1 MSDKPVSQRSIQD
14 FPGLVLEYDPQAQP
28 AGSASEQVNAI
39 STDLGS
45 IQSRGGYDVL
55 TFEGE

>member
-1 MSDKPVSQRSIQD
+1 MSDKATSQRIISD
-14 FPGLVLEYDPQAQP
+14 FPGLVLEYDPQDQP
-28 AGSASEQVNAI
+28 GGSASEQVNAI